1 MNYWLAQVKYYVLPP
16 EYFSLSSFSAFCISP
31 VACFIWNFFQLYL
44 AYSAPLWNN
53 LYLLWLLRPPPYVF
67 LGSFGYYFLSHTIY
81 VCIICLTCHPILS
94 FSKVGSISDFY
105 LWTGH
110 RPRAVTLCA
119 VEAQYVFIKWR
130 NNESLSFVLHQEF
143 CTNNTSTLSLWRG
156 KL

>member
-1 MNYWLAQVKYYVLPP
+1 MCFPQNISVFPVSLPFVSLLLLAL
-16 EYFSLSSFSAFCISP
+16 FGMSFN
-31 VACFIWNFFQLYL
+31 FIWLILCHCGIIFTFSD
-44 AYSAPLWNN
+44 YSAPPPICFLGIF
-53 LYLLWLLRPPPYVF
+53 WLL
-67 LGSFGYYFLSHTIY
+67 FLSHTIY
-81 VCIICLTCHPILS
+81 VCIICLTCLPILS

>member
-1 MNYWLAQVKYYVLPP
+1 MCFPQNTSVFPVSLPFVSLLLLAL
-16 EYFSLSSFSAFCISP
+16 FGISFN
-31 VACFIWNFFQLYL
+31 FIWLILRHCGIIFTFSD
-44 AYSAPLWNN
+44 YSA
-53 LYLLWLLRPPPYVF
+53 PPPYVF